1 MSSKTAAI
9 IGATGLTGQHLKQL
23 LLEDKYF
30 DIIRLIVRRP
40 LPKTNP
46 RIEVKLVDFND
57 SESVKLALEEV
68 HTIFCCIGTTQKK
81 VKGDKTLYRKI
92 DFDIPVHAA
101 RLGKENGCEQFIH
114 MSSVGANSSSGNFYL
129 KLKGEVE
136 EALKASGINSIH
148 IMRPSILLG
157 KRQEFR
163 LGERIGQTVATIL
176 SFLIPTKYKPI
187 QSKTVAKAMLNAA
200 KIDKPGFY
208 IYEYKELMRLVY
220 SS

>member
-9 IGATGLTGQHLKQL
+9 IGATGLTGQHLQRL
-23 LLEDKYF
+23 LLEDHYF

-57 SESVKLALEEV
+57 SESVQLALEDV

-81 VKGDKTLYRKI
+81 VKGDKALYRKI
-92 DFDIPVHAA
+92 DFDIPVNAA
-101 RLGKENGCEQFIH
+101 RLGRENGCEQFIH

-163 LGERIGQTVATIL
+163 LGERIGQTVASSL
-176 SFLIPTKYKPI
+176 SFLLPSKYKPI
-187 QSKTVAKAMLNAA
+187 QSKKVAKAMLNAA

-208 IYEYKELMRLVY
+208 VYEYKELMRIVH